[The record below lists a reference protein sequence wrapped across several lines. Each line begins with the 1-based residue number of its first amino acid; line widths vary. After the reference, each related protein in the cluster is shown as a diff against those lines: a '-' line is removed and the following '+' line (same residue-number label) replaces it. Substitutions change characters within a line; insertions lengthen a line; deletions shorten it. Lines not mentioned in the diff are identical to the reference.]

1 MASKQMLTGG
11 IFGRTRKKLESK
23 ITAAIQPDGMAQQQT
38 VKQSERMRSV
48 LTPDQ
53 TPTAL
58 GSINKQKTTLGG

>member
-11 IFGRTRKKLESK
+11 ILGRTRKKLEGK
-23 ITAAIQPDGMAQQQT
+23 ITAAVQPDGMAQQQA